1 MSESV
6 ANALQLCHQGRL
18 SKMDSLR
25 CLSPSGLLRFVCR
38 VCCELGVDSNEWQ
51 IMDPKMDSACSDP
64 HEEAAELYDV
74 RRELLPDEVLGIMD
88 QLLCHEVLFLTR

>member
-1 MSESV
+1 
-6 ANALQLCHQGRL
+6 
-18 SKMDSLR
+18 MDSLR
-25 CLSPSGLLRFVCR
+25 YLSLSGLSRFVCPA
-38 VCCELGVDSNEWQ
+38 CCESRMESNEGQ

-88 QLLCHEVLFLTR
+88 QLLCHEVLPPDSRRRPRGPADV